1 MLSSAA
7 KKLFWYGRYMERLE
21 NTARVINAHNTLLFD
36 LPRNDHINWGT
47 ILKVFGNEALFKS
60 LYTRRDEK
68 NIMRFMIANKQN
80 PSSLLATTLIARENA
95 RAVLSFIPQDTW
107 HSSNECYQYA
117 KEHLEKQNRNNRYA
131 HLTEIIA
138 KCQQI
143 TGNLA
148 TCMGEGIAHNLIL
161 AGRYIERADMTS
173 RMLDMG
179 NRNLLTEITSNRATQ
194 DFKHSI
200 APVLWMSVLKS
211 LNADQMYIQQVQSRV
226 SSTEI
231 IKFLI
236 HDKTFPRSI
245 IFCLEHLRNCLAE
258 LPDSRAVVTAISAV
272 ENSIELIVVS
282 NLNSK
287 SLSKRLDNMQ
297 VSFGE
302 INNVIERQWFE

>member
-1 MLSSAA
+1 
-7 KKLFWYGRYMERLE
+7 
-21 NTARVINAHNTLLFD
+21 
-36 LPRNDHINWGT
+36 
-47 ILKVFGNEALFKS
+47 
-60 LYTRRDEK
+60 
-68 NIMRFMIANKQN
+68 MRFMIASKQN
-80 PSSLLATTLIARENA
+80 PSSVLSTTSLARENA

-107 HSSNECYQYA
+107 HSSNECYLYA
-117 KEHLEKQNRNNRYA
+117 REHLERQNRNNRYG

-143 TGNLA
+143 TGNLS
-148 TCMGEGIAHNLIL
+148 TCMGDGIPHNLIL

-179 NRNLLTEITSNRATQ
+179 NRNLMGEITDSTDAR
-194 DFKHSI
+194 DFRNSI

-211 LNADQMYIQQVQSRV
+211 LSADQMYTQQVQSRV

-236 HDKTFPRSI
+236 HDKTFPKSI
-245 IFCLEHLRNCLAE
+245 IFCLEQLRNCLGQ
-258 LPDSRAVVTAISAV
+258 LPEGRTMQAAISAV

-287 SLSKRLDNMQ
+287 SLSKRLDKMQ
-297 VSFGE
+297 VNFAV
-302 INNVIERQWFE
+302 INNEIERRWFE

>member
-21 NTARVINAHNTLLFD
+21 STARVINAHNTLLFD
-36 LPRNDHINWGT
+36 LPRNERINWST
-47 ILKVFGNEALFKS
+47 LLEVFGNEALFKS
-60 LYTRRDEK
+60 LYARRDEK
-68 NIMRFMIANKQN
+68 NIMRFMIASKQN
-80 PSSLLATTLIARENA
+80 PSSVLSTTSLARENA

-107 HSSNECYQYA
+107 HSSNECYLYA
-117 KEHLEKQNRNNRYA
+117 REHLERQNRNNRYG

-143 TGNLA
+143 TGNLS
-148 TCMGEGIAHNLIL
+148 TCMGDGIPHNLIL

-179 NRNLLTEITSNRATQ
+179 NRNLMGEITDSTDAR
-194 DFKHSI
+194 DFRNSI

-211 LNADQMYIQQVQSRV
+211 LSADQMYTQQVQSRV

-236 HDKTFPRSI
+236 HDKTFPKSI
-245 IFCLEHLRNCLAE
+245 IFCLEQLRNCLGQ
-258 LPDSRAVVTAISAV
+258 LPEGRTMQAAISAV

-287 SLSKRLDNMQ
+287 SLSKRLDKMQ
-297 VSFGE
+297 VNFAV
-302 INNVIERQWFE
+302 INNEIERRWFE